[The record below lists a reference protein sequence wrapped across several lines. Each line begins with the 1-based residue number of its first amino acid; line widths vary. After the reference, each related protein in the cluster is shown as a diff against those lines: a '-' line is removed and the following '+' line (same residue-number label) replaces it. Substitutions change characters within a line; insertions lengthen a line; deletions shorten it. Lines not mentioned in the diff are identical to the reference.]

1 MNEKIQLREGLFE
14 KRGNESTLLAI
25 KCQSCQQVFF
35 PAREICLNCYSTN
48 LMEHRLSGIGELYS
62 FTIVHIPSKNYEAP
76 YAIGWVKYSDGTRIF
91 SQIRGWQESSLRTG
105 MPMQLS
111 IEKLWEE
118 EDREVIGYVFRPV
131 VEQSN

>member
-1 MNEKIQLREGLFE
+1 MKKKVKLREGLFE
-14 KRGNESTLLAI
+14 KKGKESALLAI

-35 PAREICLNCYSTN
+35 PAREICLNCYSID
-48 LMEHRLSGIGELYS
+48 LVKHRLCRTGKLYS

-76 YAIGWVKYSDGTRIF
+76 YAIGWIELSDRTRIF
-91 SQIRGWQESSLRTG
+91 SQIRGWQERSLRTG

-118 EDREVIGYVFRPV
+118 ENLEILGYVFRPAD
-131 VEQSN
+131 